1 MKNLLAKLKGTNYKQ
16 AAIDHG
22 EKLFLGVIG
31 LFVLICLGGTSWSRY
46 DKQPKEFQDKVEAGE
61 RNIQASAFTVE
72 DQNKYKPLD
81 IMQAVQTLQS
91 PLEPGR
97 YEYST
102 NWFWPMYPTLKK
114 ISEPKWLALIEPIA
128 DFGKAVIVE
137 TPPVDA
143 SQTSVATAIEGSDA
157 AKKLA
162 ADDDNEEFAP
172 KRNVTNDPMGRTSS
186 GAGAADPMPM
196 GTGASS
202 PVSYKNLTSSGGNS
216 GSGMGMGMGM
226 NQGGR
231 AVNAHGNR
239 FVSVRAVFPLGDQL
253 DELVKVMHEQ
263 KQKVADFVNFLDFE
277 VERQVA
283 LPGDKPWSGPWEKV
297 DLQATLDLLD
307 RIEFDTDLV
316 DPAFT
321 DNVFTMPLPQRVI
334 GRWKTKTKDWASH
347 PLIKTLTDEQA
358 ELQVQLN
365 ERLVVEA
372 AKKKT
377 DDKFAKKGFS
387 SKVHDARGMRSNAM
401 GSGQMTG
408 IVNDLSA
415 MMRQGEMSTY
425 NSSLGASDLSNA
437 FGGFTDQLSR
447 TGGGKMSKYLLFRYF
462 DFQITPGNAYRYR
475 MRLTLLNPNFKR
487 PVEELVDESIA
498 AGEVRVTPWSEPTPH
513 VFVPEEQ
520 RLFLAR
526 AEKPRADTGLP
537 GANIDVYQW
546 FSEAGT
552 TISAKVEKLQL
563 GQFIGGLCKET
574 EVFRPA
580 NDTLKK
586 EEVPVFTGSL
596 LADVAPAPTATGFDL
611 AEHADLKLDDKK
623 LKQLA
628 IADKALV
635 VDRFGQMT
643 ILDNKSATDER
654 ADADKIVDNERRAI
668 RERIKA
674 NPTQASVGG
683 DLNDDPMGIGG
694 GMMEMMMSGAG
705 GNSLKKGAKSATAKK
720 SSAKGRGRTSSA
732 PMSSG
737 SSSGSSSSSSNS
749 GM

>member
-1 MKNLLAKLKGTNYKQ
+1 MKNLLAKLKGMNYKQ

-102 NWFWPMYPTLKK
+102 NWFWPMYPTVKK
-114 ISEPKWLALIEPIA
+114 ISEPKWLAAIEPVA

-137 TPPVDA
+137 TPPLDP
-143 SQTSVATAIEGSDA
+143 SQTSMVATAVEGSDA

-162 ADDDNEEFAP
+162 AANDENDEFAP
-172 KRNVTNDPMGRTSS
+172 KRNATNDPMGLAS
-186 GAGAADPMPM
+186 GGVGAANPMPVIA
-196 GTGASS
+196 GSSS
-202 PVSYKNLTSSGGNS
+202 PASYKNMTSSGGS
-216 GSGMGMGMGM
+216 GSGMGMDMY
-226 NQGGR
+226 GGQSGKT
-231 AVNAHGNR
+231 VNAHGNR

-253 DELVKVMHEQ
+253 DELVKAMHEQ

-283 LPGDKPWSGPWEKV
+283 QPGDKPWSGSWEKV

-321 DNVFTMPLPQRVI
+321 DNVFTMPLPQRVV
-334 GRWKTKTKDWASH
+334 GKWNKWASH
-347 PLIKTLTDEQA
+347 PLIKILNEEQA
-358 ELQVQLN
+358 ELQAQLN
-365 ERLVVEA
+365 ERLVEEA
-372 AKKKT
+372 AKRKSE
-377 DDKFAKKGFS
+377 DKFAKKGFA
-387 SKVHDARGMRSNAM
+387 SKVHDARGLRGQAM

-408 IVNDLSA
+408 IVNDMSK
-415 MMRQGEMSTY
+415 MMQQGETSIY
-425 NSSLGASDLSNA
+425 NSSLGANDLSNA
-437 FGGFTDQLSR
+437 VAGFTDQLNR
-447 TGGGKMSKYLLFRYF
+447 TGSGKMSKYLLFRYF
-462 DFQITPGNAYRYR
+462 DFQVTPGNAYRYR
-475 MRLTLLNPNFKR
+475 VRLTLLNPNFKR

-498 AGEVRVTPWSEPTPH
+498 AGEVRVTPWSEPTPP
-513 VFVPEEQ
+513 VIVPEEQ

-537 GANIDVYQW
+537 SANIDVYQW

-552 TISAKVEKLQL
+552 TIAAKVEKLQL
-563 GQFIGGLCKET
+563 GQFIGGRCPKT
-574 EVFRPA
+574 EVYRPA
-580 NDTLKK
+580 NDTLKE

-596 LADVAPAPTATGFDL
+596 LADVAAAPTATGFDL

-635 VDRFGQMT
+635 VDRFGQMA

-654 ADADKIVDNERRAI
+654 AAAEKIVEAERRAI

-674 NPTQASVGG
+674 NPVKTNAGG
-683 DLNDDPMGIGG
+683 DLYSGLNADDPMAGM
-694 GMMEMMMSGAG
+694 GMMQMMSGAG
-705 GNSLKKGAKSATAKK
+705 GNSLKKGAKAPTAKK
-720 SSAKGRGRTSSA
+720 SSSKAKGKSSA
-732 PMSSG
+732 PMSSSAG
-737 SSSGSSSSSSNS
+737 SSSG
-749 GM
+749 M